1 MPLKN
6 DAPARMRSLLAKE
19 GVIRRVSVADPMTAR
34 MAQKAGF
41 ESLVVGG
48 YMLGAQSCLTEP
60 IIDMSQNLAAARAVQ
75 AAVDIPVSVDAG
87 AGYGEA
93 IQVWHTVRQ
102 MEAAGVAALQMED
115 QLFPKRAHYHRDF
128 QESTIDLPHM
138 LEKMAAARE
147 AITNPDFCLFART
160 DTCKTHGYDEA
171 IRRAN
176 AFIDAGA
183 DAIIMFPNNV
193 EEMRRAPKDV
203 NGPLTVLVSHG
214 NRVGR
219 PVLSVEE
226 LTDMGYKII
235 SYPITTGLV
244 MYRALMDTYRS
255 VVETGDAKLDHDE
268 MVQIR
273 LELEDTI
280 GLPELYAI
288 EERTTEK
295 PGSTIHV
302 NRQKP
307 AA

>member
-1 MPLKN
+1 MPDRATSAAKMRALLKG
-6 DAPARMRSLLAKE
+6 DKPILRM
-19 GVIRRVSVADPMTAR
+19 SVADPMTAR
-34 MAQKAGF
+34 MAQHAGF
-41 ESLVVGG
+41 DSLVVGG

-60 IIDMSQNLAAARAVQ
+60 IIDMTQNWEASRKVQ

-102 MEAAGVAALQMED
+102 MEAAGLAALQMED

-128 QESTIDLPHM
+128 QENTIELGHM
-138 LEKMAAARE
+138 LEKLSAAFEARKD
-147 AITNPDFCLFART
+147 PDFCIFART
-160 DTCKTHGYDEA
+160 DTLKTHGYDEA

-176 AFIDAGA
+176 AFLDAGA
-183 DAIIMFPNNV
+183 DAIILFPNTM
-193 EEMRRAPKDV
+193 EELERAPKDV
-203 NGPLTVLVSHG
+203 KGPLTTIVSHG

-219 PVLSVEE
+219 PVLSASE
-226 LTDMGYKII
+226 LADMGYKII

-244 MYRALMDTYRS
+244 IYQSLMETYR
-255 VVETGDAKLDHDE
+255 EITRTGRAELDHEE
-268 MVQIR
+268 MVKVR

-295 PGSTIHV
+295 PGSAIHQ
-302 NRQKP
+302 NRQQ
-307 AA
+307 AR